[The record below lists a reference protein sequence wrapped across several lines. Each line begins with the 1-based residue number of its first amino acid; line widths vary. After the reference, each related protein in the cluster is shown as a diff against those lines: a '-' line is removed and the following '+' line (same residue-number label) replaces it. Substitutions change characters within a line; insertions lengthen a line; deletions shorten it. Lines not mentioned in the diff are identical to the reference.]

1 MDSVPKYLLLC
12 RKPPKMMGNL
22 LNHFGICV
30 EANGGETC
38 LYMFCLVIGSYQGL
52 DTDEFSKVDSYAEQF
67 GQSLAASC
75 SPFTSSVWKLSR
87 LINLTGGRYVPQGTI
102 RFKGACSGCLTNKQ
116 SNTGS
121 CNSQNGLQSSLTLR
135 WSFVTTV
142 KRPQSQKRKW
152 PC

>member
-1 MDSVPKYLLLC
+1 
-12 RKPPKMMGNL
+12 MMGNL

-52 DTDEFSKVDSYAEQF
+52 DTDEFSKVDSYAERF
-67 GQSLAASC
+67 CQSLAASC

-102 RFKGACSGCLTNKQ
+102 RFKGACSGSLQT
-116 SNTGS
+116 SNPIRALATARTGS
-121 CNSQNGLQSSLTLR
+121 KA
-135 WSFVTTV
+135 V
-142 KRPQSQKRKW
+142 
-152 PC
+152 